1 MSNIEKRYYDTSYL
15 AEHPDW
21 DRKDSP
27 WKADLV
33 KAVLSDFEIRPSS
46 ICEIGCG
53 SGDVLV
59 QLKRY
64 YPDTKFYG
72 YDISPQAAAFW
83 KELEHHGITFRQGDY
98 FELKS
103 EVYDVILMFD
113 VIEHL
118 RDPFTFLE
126 RLRSTASHF
135 VFHIPLDLSASTV
148 LRGHPL
154 LNIRSKAGHIHYY
167 TKDLAIATLKDSGFE
182 IVHWRYSGA
191 AVSTPQRTLKTRLA
205 ILPRLAL
212 YSLHKDFGVRALGG
226 ETLVVLARSAI

>member
-1 MSNIEKRYYDTSYL
+1 MGNIEKRYYDTRYL

-21 DRKDSP
+21 DRKDSS
-27 WKADLV
+27 WKANLV
-33 KAVLSDFEIRPSS
+33 KAILSDFEIHPSR

-53 SGDVLV
+53 AGDVLV

-83 KELEHHGITFRQGDY
+83 KEPEHHGITFRQGDY

-103 EVYDVILMFD
+103 EVCDVILMLD

-126 RLRSTASHF
+126 RLRSTAAHF

-154 LNIRSKAGHIHYY
+154 LNSRSKAGHIHYY
-167 TKDLAIATLKDSGFE
+167 TKELAIATLKDCGFE
-182 IVHWRYSGA
+182 ILHWRYSGA
-191 AVSTPQRTLKTRLA
+191 AINSPKCTLKTRLA
-205 ILPRLAL
+205 MLPRLVL
-212 YSLHKDFGVRALGG
+212 YAICKDFGVRALGG
-226 ETLVVLARSAI
+226 ETLLVLAKPLS